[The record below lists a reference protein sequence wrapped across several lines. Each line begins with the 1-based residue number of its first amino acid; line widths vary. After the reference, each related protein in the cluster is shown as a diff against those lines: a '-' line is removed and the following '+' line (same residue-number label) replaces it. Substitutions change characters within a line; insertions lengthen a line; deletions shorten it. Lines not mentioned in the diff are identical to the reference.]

1 MLEIDNG
8 GNIKSGEEGMKER
21 TKTLWII
28 VNTAVL
34 AVLMLAVFWSGVNTV
49 SVSALISAVIAVI
62 LVGFIKWKRTAAGTP
77 ESDERTKK
85 LGAYAAT
92 YSWLLTL
99 VLIALLFWVDYFSV
113 FKLTVTQALGTTLFV
128 MVLSMNVFRWY
139 FSRKGDIE

>member
-1 MLEIDNG
+1 MRWVTKG
-8 GNIKSGEEGMKER
+8 GEEKMK
-21 TKTLWII
+21 
-28 VNTAVL
+28 
-34 AVLMLAVFWSGVNTV
+34 
-49 SVSALISAVIAVI
+49 
-62 LVGFIKWKRTAAGTP
+62 KRTADMP

-99 VLIALLFWVDYFSV
+99 VLIAVLFWVDYFSI

-139 FSRKGDIE
+139 FGRKGDVE

>member
-1 MLEIDNG
+1 
-8 GNIKSGEEGMKER
+8 MKAWW
-21 TKTLWII
+21 LI
-28 VNTAVL
+28 VKVAVL
-34 AVLMLAVFWSGVNTV
+34 ATLMLAVLWQGVNTV
-49 SVSALISAVIAVI
+49 SVSAVISIIIAAI
-62 LVGFIKWKRTAAGTP
+62 IVGFVRLKRTADVP

-99 VLIALLFWVDYFSV
+99 VLIALLFWVDYFNL

-139 FSRKGDIE
+139 FGKRGDVE